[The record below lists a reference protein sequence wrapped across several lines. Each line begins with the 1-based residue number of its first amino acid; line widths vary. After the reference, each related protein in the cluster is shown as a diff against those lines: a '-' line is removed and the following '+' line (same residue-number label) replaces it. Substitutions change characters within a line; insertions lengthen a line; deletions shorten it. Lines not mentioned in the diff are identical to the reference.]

1 MESLILATNLK
12 RCRVARKLSQQK
24 LSEAAG
30 ISLPAYKRMEKGDNV
45 PRFTTLQ
52 AVARALNVKPQDLL
66 APVRVLTRVRFRS
79 NKKLQT
85 RENVLADVSRWLMD
99 FNALEEILGDRVEFR
114 LRKVGSHLRT
124 SNPNKRAVQAAQACR
139 AALGLKDDE
148 PIHDLCGLLESA
160 GVKVYPIASSAE
172 GFFGLSVGEEEGG
185 PAVIVNVWERIAVE
199 RRIFTAAHELGHLI
213 LHLSSYDV
221 TQEAEDK
228 AQEQEADH
236 FAAHFL
242 MPDDGFLKE
251 WNEASGLHWV
261 ERVFKVKRIFR
272 VSYKTVLHRLLALGL
287 VDDSIWGK
295 FNVAYQKRY
304 NRPLTY
310 KEEPFA
316 IRAAE
321 PLGLEPVDF
330 AEDRLSRLV
339 RQACEQEKISIGRG
353 AEILRVGLEELR
365 NRLKDWEDEQ
375 A

>member
-12 RCRVARKLSQQK
+12 RCRVAHKLSQQK

-99 FNALEEILGDRVEFR
+99 FKALEEILDDRVEFR

-124 SNPNKRAVQAAQACR
+124 SDPNKRAIQAAQACR

-185 PAVIVNVWERIAVE
+185 PAVIVNAWERIAVE

-221 TQEAEDK
+221 TQEMEDK

-272 VSYKTVLHRLLALGL
+272 VSYKTVLNRLLALGL
-287 VDDSIWGK
+287 TDESIWVK
-295 FNVAYQKRY
+295 F
-304 NRPLTY
+304 
-310 KEEPFA
+310 PFTL
-316 IRAAE
+316 RAAE
-321 PLGLEPVDF
+321 PIGLEPVDF
-330 AEDRLSRLV
+330 TENRLSRLV
-339 RQACEQEKISIGRG
+339 RQASEQGKISIGRG
-353 AEILRVGLEELR
+353 AEILRIGVDELR
-365 NRLKDWEDEQ
+365 NRLNAWEQESAGHYMQ
-375 A
+375 VTRYAISRS

>member
-45 PRFTTLQ
+45 PRFSTVQ

-66 APVRVLTRVRFRS
+66 APVRVLTQVRFRS
-79 NKKLQT
+79 SKKLQT

-99 FNALEEILGDRVEFR
+99 FTALEEILGDRVEFR
-114 LRKVGSHLRT
+114 LRQVGTHQRISDR
-124 SNPNKRAVQAAQACR
+124 SKRAIQAAQACR
-139 AALGLKDDE
+139 EELGLKNDE
-148 PIHDLCGLLESA
+148 PIYDLCGLLESA

-221 TQEAEDK
+221 TQETEDK
-228 AQEQEADH
+228 AQEQEADR

-242 MPDDGFLKE
+242 MPDEGFLKE

-287 VDDSIWGK
+287 VDESIWVK
-295 FNVAYQKRY
+295 FNMAYQKRFQ
-304 NRPLTY
+304 RSLTF

-339 RQACEQEKISIGRG
+339 RQACEQEKISISRG

-365 NRLKDWEDEQ
+365 NRLKDWEDES